1 MAIRKDID
9 DMLNSLKSGTPSQ
22 PEKPVSELPKLRR
35 KTKFDNMS
43 VDDLLT
49 AISEPDPVQPQSAP
63 AAPPVVDEPVN
74 ISVPDPDPE
83 RVFQFVQDDE
93 QEFPQKAP
101 EEHHNIV
108 INEELPDYEAIRQA
122 QLEMD
127 RLERERAAA
136 AASFNAAREHEH
148 TASVDELQQFSARIA
163 AENTAGKVAEDA
175 AAALEQ
181 LSEFS
186 APKKKGFFSHFI
198 NRDDWKTPYTEPD
211 PVPAQQPE
219 YPQQPQYN
227 AAPEPQQPQ
236 YSAAPEVPQQP
247 QYNAASEPQ
256 QPQYNAAPVQ
266 KSLTETALI
275 EGIPVVGEGMD
286 SSAFAEPVKESLPEV
301 EQTVADEQ
309 SATFSEPEYIPEPEE
324 FAANA
329 AVSDFT
335 ETSAAAADDNATTF
349 YEDTVAGDMPDD
361 NEPQLDEYNNPS
373 VDELMAA
380 AIAAVN
386 EEIAAEKEHESA
398 EEEAGHA
405 VDSMIAGI
413 REDAANAIADMDMAP
428 SQIDEA
434 PFSAAQPVPE
444 PVPQTA
450 APEPEPVPDKPKGK
464 VTSTLENILSED
476 PDDIINAR
484 SEKTEFDGFINK
496 DSSRVKKILYTVLG
510 VIFAA
515 LACVGL
521 VTVIGKGIGFASRF
535 ASGESQKEKFAKAVY
550 PAVIMDISDFQ
561 QPSELTSD
569 QVITA
574 AIWSMVM
581 TDGALDKYERNFD
594 VVTIPAVDVEAAAVK
609 LFGDGLT
616 ELTHTNV
623 GTGDAKFYYSEEK
636 KSYNIQVH
644 PIVYSYAPD
653 IKSVTKNGNEYTVN
667 VDYINE
673 LPSWLERTSTKS
685 VVFTLVETSD
695 GYQIRSMKVT
705 SAKLSL

>member
-49 AISEPDPVQPQSAP
+49 AISEPEPVQPQPAP

-74 ISVPDPDPE
+74 ISVPDPEPD

-93 QEFPQKAP
+93 PEFPQKAP

-227 AAPEPQQPQ
+227 AAP
-236 YSAAPEVPQQP
+236 
-247 QYNAASEPQ
+247 
-256 QPQYNAAPVQ
+256 VQ

-309 SATFSEPEYIPEPEE
+309 SAEFSEPEYIPEPEE

-335 ETSAAAADDNATTF
+335 ETSAAAADDNVTTF
-349 YEDTVAGDMPDD
+349 YEDTAAGDMPDD

-450 APEPEPVPDKPKGK
+450 DPEPVPVPDKPKGK

-609 LFGDGLT
+609 LFGDGLP